1 MNLYDQLFG
10 LEKSHLLMEN
20 RKNTA
25 FLADLLA
32 EDFTEIGSSG
42 HLVTREDCL
51 VDGVVLTEMELYEF
65 HVRQVTED
73 VWLTTY
79 LVVDRTRNRNTRRS
93 TIWRRE
99 EGVFRMTFHQGTI
112 TSNQP
117 NSL

>member
-1 MNLYDQLFG
+1 MDLYEQLVE

-20 RKNTA
+20 RKSTD
-25 FLADLLA
+25 FLAELLA

-42 HLVTREDCL
+42 HFITREDCL

-65 HVRQVTED
+65 HVRQISED

-99 EGVFRMTFHQGTI
+99 DGVFRMTFHQGTI
-112 TSNQP
+112 TSDQP
-117 NSL
+117 DSL